1 MAPQPHAH
9 PLLLLGLAA
18 NSLSWLVTVCGFMA
32 TDRMDV
38 VKENVFVVPSR
49 INSTWGGKLIHTT
62 LSHTHSLLY
71 SIQRTRAGAVM
82 MIENVQFCYRTI
94 MID

>member
-1 MAPQPHAH
+1 
-9 PLLLLGLAA
+9 
-18 NSLSWLVTVCGFMA
+18 MA
-32 TDRMDV
+32 TDRMDI

-49 INSTWGGKLIHTT
+49 INSTWGGTTAATFHTT
-62 LSHTHSLLY
+62 QYHSRV
-71 SIQRTRAGAVM
+71 SVCAVM